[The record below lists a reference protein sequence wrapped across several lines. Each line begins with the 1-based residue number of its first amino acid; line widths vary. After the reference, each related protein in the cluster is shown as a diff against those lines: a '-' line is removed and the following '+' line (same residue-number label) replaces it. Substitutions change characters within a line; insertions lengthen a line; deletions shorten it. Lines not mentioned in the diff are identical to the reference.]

1 MKNTISILLF
11 ALFTACGSSGENKVE
26 EDTDHS
32 AHMDESTEQPKSK
45 SPKQMAMV
53 NVGKNHI
60 HIEYSSPSVRGRQIF
75 GGLVGFGQV
84 WVTGAHK
91 ATSIHFQND
100 VMIDG
105 KNVPSGKYGFFTIP
119 GKESWTLILNEDWD
133 MHLADEY
140 NEANDVLRLT
150 VTPERLEESVES
162 LTYEVTPIDDNS
174 GTISISW
181 ADTKVSFKVENKQ
194 E

>member
-1 MKNTISILLF
+1 V
-11 ALFTACGSSGENKVE
+11 LFTACGSSGEKKAE
-26 EDTDHS
+26 EHADHS

-45 SPKQMAMV
+45 SPKQMAMA
-53 NVGKNHI
+53 NVGENHI

-91 ATSIHFQND
+91 ATSINFQND

-105 KNVPSGKYGFFTIP
+105 KTVPSGKYGFFTIP
-119 GKESWTLILNEDWD
+119 GKESWTLILNENWG
-133 MHLADEY
+133 MHLADDY

-162 LTYEVTPIDDNS
+162 LTYEVTPIDNNS